1 MLNEKYYT
9 IKKAKYDENKGLRT
23 EYTLLEH
30 DGDES
35 TNTEVTVL
43 SPRQAHPDLVRAFK
57 ELIPHLIL
65 LTESIEGKSLDDVS
79 KDLRFKNFEARSFSI
94 GGNDEHRGVII
105 SGVRT
110 LNGNRV
116 ISLNTPFTRFEPNTE
131 LGVYEYLDELQAAVE
146 TCIDEIKLFLEGKH
160 AVNPQ
165 LQLFETAKA

>member
-1 MLNEKYYT
+1 MLNEKFYT
-9 IKKAKYDENKGLRT
+9 IKKGKYDESKGLRT

-35 TNTEVTVL
+35 TNTEVVVM
-43 SPRQAHPDLVRAFK
+43 SPRRAHQDLVRAFK

-79 KDLRFKNFEARSFSI
+79 KDVRFKNFEARSFSI
-94 GGNDEHRGVII
+94 GGNDEHRGCVI

-110 LNGNRV
+110 LNGNKV
-116 ISLNTPFTRFEPNTE
+116 ISLNTPFTRFEPDTDA
-131 LGVYEYLDELQAAVE
+131 GQYEYLEELQAAID
-146 TCIDEIKLFLEGKH
+146 TCIDEIKAFLEGKH